1 MMLDPLESH
10 FDFCQL
16 FARLGS
22 PLSDRSTS
30 LYQKSKG
37 QIEKMDFKTDTRQA
51 SLISDGDNDEKI
63 SLCYGFAGSVKRKF
77 F

>member
-1 MMLDPLESH
+1 MLDPLESH
-10 FDFCQL
+10 FDFCQF

-22 PLSDRSTS
+22 PVSDRSTS

-51 SLISDGDNDEKI
+51 SLISDGENDEKI
-63 SLCYGFAGSVKRKF
+63 RQCDSFAGSGKLKF
-77 F
+77 L